1 MMVMTMMIMMMITII
16 GKNNPKCVSVWATV
30 RGIFIVSNS
39 KFYVLA
45 SLSTSLQFIQEHIF
59 LYAPFTVF
67 FRLKY
72 SACLQSLL
80 LANIWAKGVWYAQ
93 FIFGNNKNFG
103 FPYLDT
109 CETHL
114 LIGLAASPIWSLK
127 PHSQTSI
134 INSTKMMI
142 MTTGWVFVWGS
153 WISVLNQGAIAEN
166 PAGPTPTW
174 TSRINTLS
182 ASS

>member
-1 MMVMTMMIMMMITII
+1 MSLPPYLLHYNLYKSIYFFMHPLQLFS
-16 GKNNPKCVSVWATV
+16 GWN
-30 RGIFIVSNS
+30 IVHDS
-39 KFYVLA
+39 
-45 SLSTSLQFIQEHIF
+45 
-59 LYAPFTVF
+59 F
-67 FRLKY
+67 F
-72 SACLQSLL
+72 L

-109 CETHL
+109 CETLL

-182 ASS
+182 ASSLATSSELSKTTSSKCFLSQFA